1 VRRVPHA
8 ARRSRDRGADS
19 TTRRPQ
25 RVPHHAGPRVRIKTD
40 PRFSRRRMAVERAR
54 RRRAIVRAAAVVCA
68 GAAVWATFSS
78 PLFAVRGVKVVGGEH
93 TTSAEVVAAA
103 GIDSGDNLLLV
114 STGDIARAARSLPW
128 VKRAEVDRML
138 PGMIRVRVTERRPV
152 MVLSTV
158 AGKWTI
164 DKKGRVLTTG
174 EAKPGLPVLGGVEI
188 EGVTAGSFVSAPEA
202 KAALRVFARLPRA
215 LRREVVAVFAPTLER
230 ITLSL
235 SDDTLVRYGAP
246 ESLAAKNEIV
256 RVLRRRLKGRGV
268 SAAYIDVR
276 VPTMPAVG
284 GRRSIR

>member
-1 VRRVPHA
+1 
-8 ARRSRDRGADS
+8 
-19 TTRRPQ
+19 
-25 RVPHHAGPRVRIKTD
+25 
-40 PRFSRRRMAVERAR
+40 
-54 RRRAIVRAAAVVCA
+54 
-68 GAAVWATFSS
+68 
-78 PLFAVRGVKVVGGEH
+78 VKVVGGEH